1 MGVIKRQ
8 GIKNSVVNY
17 AGVVLGMV
25 NMVFIYTHSKEQ
37 YGMVQWFISTSL
49 LLMPF
54 ILFGMNAVVIKF
66 FPTFQDQEKKNNG
79 FLGLLLVGAFLGL
92 SLFIIGFLLLGD
104 RFRADFSDK
113 PFIYAGFFCL
123 VPLTCLRGLI
133 ELLTQYISNFHRI
146 VIPGLLNQLIK
157 ISLPILIL
165 LFVFEKIDSIQIMY
179 GVIANF
185 VIVLIALLYYIKKL
199 GQLHLKP
206 DFKFIKKPLW
216 KEMGTFASYGI
227 LGLIGTQLALRLD
240 TNMVGN
246 MMGEYSTGIY
256 SMALM
261 IAGVIEIPTFA
272 LMKITA
278 PIVSEAWK
286 KQDMRKLEELY
297 QKTSINL
304 LVFGIFLF
312 LGIWCCLDD
321 LFSVLPKFDDLL
333 PVKNVI
339 LFIGLAK
346 LFDMLTSINN
356 QVIGYSKYF
365 RFNFYAILAMAIFN
379 VVTNLIFIPKY
390 GENGAALATLVSLSL
405 YNLLKFGYVKYRFNM
420 VPYSWNTLKIILLGL
435 MVYGLI
441 FLLPSTNFA
450 IFDILLKSVFITIVF
465 GGSVLFLR
473 ISEDVNDLV
482 LQGWKNVLL
491 ILKIRK

>member
-8 GIKNSVVNY
+8 GIKNSMVNY
-17 AGVVLGMV
+17 AGVLLGML

-54 ILFGMNAVVIKF
+54 ILFGMNALVIKF
-66 FPTFQDQEKKNNG
+66 FPTFQDPEKKHNG
-79 FLGLLLVGAFLGL
+79 FLGLLLTGAMIGLTVFVIAFL
-92 SLFIIGFLLLGD
+92 LFGD
-104 RFRADFSDK
+104 YFREDFSDK
-113 PFIYAGFFCL
+113 PFIYRAFFCL
-123 VPLTCLRGLI
+123 LPLTCLRGLI

-146 VIPGLLNQLIK
+146 VIPGLLNQFIK
-157 ISLPILIL
+157 VSLPILIL
-165 LFVFEKIDSIQIMY
+165 LFVFDKISSIHIMY
-179 GVIANF
+179 GVILNYF
-185 VIVLIALLYYIKKL
+185 IVLIALLFYLKKL

-206 DFKFIKKPLW
+206 QLKFVKKPLL

-246 MMGEYSTGIY
+246 LMGEYSTGIY

-286 KQDMRKLEELY
+286 HKDMDKLEELY
-297 QKTSINL
+297 KKSSINL
-304 LVFGIFLF
+304 LIFGIFLF

-321 LFSVLPKFDDLL
+321 LFSILPKFDDLL

-365 RFNFYAILAMAIFN
+365 RFNFYAILAMAVFN
-379 VVTNLIFIPKY
+379 VVTNLVFIPIY

-405 YNLLKFGYVKYRFNM
+405 YNLLKFGYVKYRFDM
-420 VPYSWNTLKIILLGL
+420 IPFTWDTARIILLGL
-435 MVYGLI
+435 GVY
-441 FLLPSTNFA
+441 FLTSLFPETNFA
-450 IFDILLKSVFITIVF
+450 ILNILIKSVFITVVF
-465 GGSVLFLR
+465 GGLVLALR
-473 ISEDVNDLV
+473 ISEDVNELAFQGLNKV
-482 LQGWKNVLL
+482 LG
-491 ILKIRK
+491 ILGIRK

>member
-1 MGVIKRQ
+1 
-8 GIKNSVVNY
+8 
-17 AGVVLGMV
+17 
-25 NMVFIYTHSKEQ
+25 
-37 YGMVQWFISTSL
+37 
-49 LLMPF
+49 
-54 ILFGMNAVVIKF
+54 
-66 FPTFQDQEKKNNG
+66 
-79 FLGLLLVGAFLGL
+79 
-92 SLFIIGFLLLGD
+92 
-104 RFRADFSDK
+104 
-113 PFIYAGFFCL
+113 
-123 VPLTCLRGLI
+123 
-133 ELLTQYISNFHRI
+133 
-146 VIPGLLNQLIK
+146 
-157 ISLPILIL
+157 
-165 LFVFEKIDSIQIMY
+165 
-179 GVIANF
+179 
-185 VIVLIALLYYIKKL
+185 
-199 GQLHLKP
+199 
-206 DFKFIKKPLW
+206 
-216 KEMGTFASYGI
+216 
-227 LGLIGTQLALRLD
+227 
-240 TNMVGN
+240 
-246 MMGEYSTGIY
+246 
-256 SMALM
+256 
-261 IAGVIEIPTFA
+261 
-272 LMKITA
+272 MKITA

-435 MVYGLI
+435 MVYGLT